1 MTRPTVRI
9 KVQPRARVKIATIAK
24 FPAQV
29 IAGNVIT
36 IASSGGVFTVSLD
49 DPLLGPNIT
58 DGTINNTTIGLTTR
72 AAAAFTQAGIGAS
85 PVTYLLELTA
95 AAAQAFISQTNS
107 GSTWLIGP
115 TTGISSAGWGLYS
128 VTAGAY
134 RISINNSGVVAF
146 GGSAMSGG
154 VLTLQNS
161 AGTATIIPN
170 GAFSITLPG

>member
-1 MTRPTVRI
+1 MTRPAVRI
-9 KVQPRARVKIATIAK
+9 KVQPRARVKIATIPK

-29 IAGNVIT
+29 IAGNGIA

-85 PVTYLLELTA
+85 PATYLLELTA

-107 GSTWLIGP
+107 GSTWVMRP
-115 TTGISSAGWGLYS
+115 TTGISSPGWGG
-128 VTAGAY
+128 VRGTAGAH
-134 RISINNSGVVAF
+134 R
-146 GGSAMSGG
+146 SA
-154 VLTLQNS
+154 VD
-161 AGTATIIPN
+161 
-170 GAFSITLPG
+170 